1 VTWRVDPF
9 LLSFLDSVEQDLAS
23 ALEMRHRG
31 EDARQGDESQ
41 SLRRE
46 SERIVTLQSAIDA
59 LQAAL
64 DRRERAILH

>member
-1 VTWRVDPF
+1 MAWRVDPF
-9 LLSFLDSVEQDLAS
+9 LLSFLDSVEQELAN

-31 EDARQGDESQ
+31 GDARHGDESQ
-41 SLRRE
+41 LLRRE
-46 SERIVTLQSAIDA
+46 SKRIVTLQSAIHA